1 MQTRPSSPVGA
12 TQPIREQRK
21 TAPLYDAPHTVAAA
35 PIRQARPAARPP
47 VRPAPARRQKARG
60 CSAWLVIAPLLVAA
74 VMVLAVCGA
83 VALGATLIYGGGV
96 LPKVSVAGVNVGGL
110 SQEAAAE
117 RLRTAWNTVILRDGE
132 REWPINPALLG
143 ITMDADAT
151 ARQAYA
157 QGRGEGNAFRAIF
170 GEVDV
175 PPIISIDIVTA
186 AVTLDDLAP
195 RFEIPAVNAG
205 VRLVN
210 GQVVAAPAQEGRVL
224 DVVAQIRRLE
234 ADVAGEVADGVI
246 DLSMRRVIPTVTDA
260 TPMLTLAS
268 QLLIHPLQITAYDP
282 IRDQRLIWT
291 LPPEQWSLWLTTA
304 TNRAQLA
311 LALDDPAL
319 RNYLVAQQSTLSA
332 PQHIKI
338 DEAAAAVQNALAQGS
353 TQSNIRIYHGD
364 ISHTVQPGQTLIS
377 IAWDYGLPYPWIQ
390 RANPGL
396 GETLSVGQ
404 SIIIP
409 SADNLF
415 EFPPVPG
422 KRIIVSMREQRVR
435 VYENGNVRWDW
446 PASTGISSSPTW
458 PGVYQIISHEPNA
471 YAANWNLWMPSF
483 LGVYRPIPGQA
494 FTNGFHGFPTRGGS
508 QLLWTNSLGTRVTYG
523 CILLSSENAALL
535 YNWAENGVIVEIRA

>member
-1 MQTRPSSPVGA
+1 MRTRPSTPVDV
-12 TQPIREQRK
+12 TQPIRQPRK
-21 TAPLYDAPHTVAAA
+21 TAPLNDAPYTVAAA
-35 PIRQARPAARPP
+35 PVRPARPAP
-47 VRPAPARRQKARG
+47 RPAPPKPRKQSQG

-74 VMVLAVCGA
+74 IMVLGVCGA
-83 VALGATLIYGGGV
+83 LTAGVALIYSGGV

-117 RLRTAWNTVILRDGE
+117 HLRTTWNKLTLRDGE
-132 REWPINPALLG
+132 RAWTINPALLG
-143 ITMDADAT
+143 ITLDADAT
-151 ARQAYA
+151 AKLAYE
-157 QGRGEGNAFRAIF
+157 QGRGEGSPFRAIF

-175 PPIISIDIVTA
+175 PPVIGIDIVTA
-186 AVTLDDLAP
+186 AVALDDLSS

-224 DVVAQIRRLE
+224 DVVAQIKRLE
-234 ADVAGEVADGVI
+234 LDVAGEVADGEI

-268 QLLIHPLQITAYDP
+268 QLLTNPLQITAYDP
-282 IRDQRLIWT
+282 ITDERVNWSVS
-291 LPPEQWSLWLTTA
+291 PEQWSQWITTSN
-304 TNRAQLA
+304 TNQLS

-319 RNYLVAQQSTLSA
+319 RNYLTSQQSTLRT
-332 PQHIKI
+332 PQYLKM
-338 DEAAAAVQNALAQGS
+338 DEAAASVQHALAQGS
-353 TQSNIRIYHGD
+353 TFSTVRIYHED
-364 ISHTVQPGQTLIS
+364 TTHSVQAGETLIS
-377 IAWDYGLPYPWIQ
+377 LAWDYGLPYPWIQ
-390 RANPGL
+390 QANPGI

-404 SIIIP
+404 SLTIP

-422 KRIIVSMREQRVR
+422 KRIVVSMGEQRVR

-446 PASTGISSSPTW
+446 IASTGIGSSPTW
-458 PGVYQIISHEPNA
+458 PGVYQIISHETNA
-471 YAANWNLWMPSF
+471 YAANWDLWMPSF

-508 QLLWTNSLGTRVTYG
+508 QLLWTNNLGTRVTYG
-523 CILLSSENAALL
+523 CILLSSENATQL
-535 YNWAENGVIVEIRA
+535 YNWAENGVVVEIRT